1 MNFKKTILLLLSSL
15 FLGGC
20 IEPMAFMGP
29 AITAGVNGNIY
40 QASLSYGTNQVI
52 KKTTGKTTIE
62 HISEFLDPKNDHQ
75 GDFVSIAKKHKEEI
89 KLKMEKQQKDFFATA
104 KKHKEEIKLK
114 IEKQQKDFFVMA
126 KKKAEE
132 TKLKIEKYQGDFV
145 STMSNN

>member
-29 AITAGVNGNIY
+29 AITAGANGNIY
-40 QASLSYGTNQVI
+40 QAGLSYGTNQVI

-89 KLKMEKQQKDFFATA
+89 KLKIEKQQKDFFA
-104 KKHKEEIKLK
+104 
-114 IEKQQKDFFVMA
+114 MA
-126 KKKAEE
+126 KKKTEE
-132 TKLKIEKYQGDFV
+132 TKLKIEKYQGDFI
-145 STMSNN
+145 STMNNNLEKQTKN